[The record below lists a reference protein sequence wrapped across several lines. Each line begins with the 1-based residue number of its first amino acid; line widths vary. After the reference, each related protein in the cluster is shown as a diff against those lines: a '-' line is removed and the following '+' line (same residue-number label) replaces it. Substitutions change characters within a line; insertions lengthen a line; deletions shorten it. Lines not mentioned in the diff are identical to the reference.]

1 MYIFL
6 FSCTYDQN
14 IPHEPFVHTNSNILQ
29 FQTIFSTPPATWWV
43 KNWCRLFSTTK
54 TYLLGTTRMELSW
67 KMKVNTRSLLP
78 RWVGVG
84 VGPFYALQLC
94 AKTWKKKSDFVKI
107 FDWMWEWMDFMNP
120 SDETSIRKR
129 RVGLCFVEIPS
140 LKVWTTTWSH
150 DCSPWRPGSC

>member
-1 MYIFL
+1 MHIRSKYTTWTFL
-6 FSCTYDQN
+6 LAFKFKSSP
-14 IPHEPFVHTNSNILQ
+14 IPIHLLHRHPRPDGWKIDVGF
-29 FQTIFSTPPATWWV
+29 FDFP
-43 KNWCRLFSTTK
+43 K

-84 VGPFYALQLC
+84 VGPFYALR
-94 AKTWKKKSDFVKI
+94 KNMKKKKSDFVKI
-107 FDWMWEWMDFMNP
+107 FGWMWEWMDFMNP
-120 SDETSIRKR
+120 SDETSLRKR
-129 RVGLCFVEIPS
+129 RVGLCFVEISS